1 MRHITGNIKIGHTMA
16 LDENTTALVTGASS
30 GIGEATARALRSRG
44 VKVYAAARR
53 LGRLEQ
59 LARET
64 GCIATELDV
73 RDRDAVMAFGE
84 QYPVDILVNNAGLG
98 RALGSDLECRDQG
111 YRDDRHTNVTA
122 AIMVIKA
129 VLPGM
134 IERGRG
140 HIVNMS
146 SVTALYPLPAALY
159 GSTKGGDS

>member
-59 LARET
+59 LAVRDRDAVMAFGERET

-73 RDRDAVMAFGE
+73 RIVMRSWLLAS
-84 QYPVDILVNNAGLG
+84 NT
-98 RALGSDLECRDQG
+98 RWTSWS
-111 YRDDRHTNVTA
+111 
-122 AIMVIKA
+122 IM
-129 VLPGM
+129 
-134 IERGRG
+134 RG
-140 HIVNMS
+140 
-146 SVTALYPLPAALY
+146 
-159 GSTKGGDS
+159 